1 MSAGWCVDVAA
12 RAGTGSEGQARVG
25 SLRGG
30 RRGQQTLE
38 EAMSSNSV
46 VDCARRLVGLVA
58 VLGAG
63 LLLGGCASNAYPPAP
78 VAAATDDYRYLIGPL
93 DTVNIIV
100 WRNPEL
106 SMVIPVR
113 PDGKIS
119 TPLVEDLQAI
129 GRNPTDL
136 ARDIEKALSKYTRD
150 PVVTVVTTGFQG
162 ASSEQIRIIGEAAR
176 PQAIPYR
183 QNMTLL
189 DVMIQVG
196 GLTDFADG
204 NSAVLVRGK
213 EAGKQ
218 YSVRL
223 KDLIRR
229 GDISANVDVR
239 PGDVLI
245 IPQGWF

>member
-1 MSAGWCVDVAA
+1 MAPSIDSNAA
-12 RAGTGSEGQARVG
+12 AKLLARV
-25 SLRGG
+25 L
-30 RRGQQTLE
+30 TL
-38 EAMSSNSV
+38 A
-46 VDCARRLVGLVA
+46 ATLVLVA
-58 VLGAG
+58 
-63 LLLGGCASNAYPPAP
+63 CSSTRYPPAP
-78 VAAATDDYRYLIGPL
+78 VSAATPEYRYLIGPL

-106 SMVIPVR
+106 SLSVPVR
-113 PDGKIS
+113 PDGFIS
-119 TPLVEDLQAI
+119 TPLVEDLPAI

-136 ARDIEKALSKYTRD
+136 ARDLEKALGKYSRD
-150 PVVTVVTTGFQG
+150 PVVTVVVTAFAG
-162 ASSEQIRIIGEAAR
+162 AASEQIRIVGEATR

-189 DVMIQVG
+189 DVIIQVG

-204 NSAVLVRGK
+204 NAAVLVRGK

-223 KDLIRR
+223 KDLIKR

-245 IPQGWF
+245 VPQGWF